1 MENIRYHTIYLDGID
16 KTGKDTIAQYVIK
29 LCNYKYI
36 VNCRGIITQIAYN
49 NLYNRDCCY
58 SLDGQQNILNVLLT
72 VDEDDWNIRCK
83 LTNEPKI
90 DYSTHNKIFQDVY
103 DTLNLQNLPT
113 LSLNTSKMSPYQIA
127 LHIVNFMDA
136 LNRGIK

>member
-1 MENIRYHTIYLDGID
+1 MINIKYNTIYLDGID

-29 LCNYKYI
+29 LCNYRYI

-49 NLYNRDCCY
+49 DIYHRDYNYD
-58 SLDGQQNILNVLLT
+58 LAGQKNIVNVLLT
-72 VDEDDWNIRCK
+72 ADHDDWNIRCE

-90 DYSTHNKIFQDVY
+90 DYDTHISAFQNVYNK
-103 DTLNLQNLPT
+103 LNLQNLPV

-127 LHIVNFMDA
+127 KNIVDYVDT
-136 LNRGIK
+136 LNGI